1 MDELPEFRCKL
12 FLPMSTV
19 VSSTPSRADQ
29 AARKEEER
37 AASII
42 NPDYADLCKEH
53 RVDIEDFSWIQTVR
67 KKLNSARPQLH
78 SSRPRTIFRVP
89 ENIRRGDSKA
99 YEPLVVSIG
108 PYHYQLAQRGTRVAM
123 QDHKWQCVRCLLSR
137 HKSQEQ
143 ATQLLDRCLLQLKAL
158 DCEVRSC
165 YSKNLHFDQR
175 KLASIMLLDGCFIIH
190 VLLKQLENEDRP
202 MVAVNER
209 RRDEGMEKQKQKG
222 NRKKEEIVELDIGDQ
237 EENIEGP
244 LLGMLWIW
252 NLIVYD
258 LLKIENQIP
267 FFIIQLLFDILK
279 IPADEGIDL
288 ANLALQ
294 LFSDIHPN
302 KSRAFPVMPRNK
314 IHHLLH
320 LFHSTLI
327 PSEPRTLA
335 LAKHVHVTAPPEWI
349 PCATDLKLAGV
360 KFKKNESAQSFLD
373 VSFKNGLMEIPQLR
387 IYDYTPSLFRNL
399 IAFEQCYPDTKT
411 YITIYAAFMDC
422 IIDTA
427 DDVKLL
433 DLKGILVNRLS
444 TDEAVAHLFNHLCNQ
459 IHYASDRNYLSDLF
473 IEVKKYHESKWQRWR
488 AGLIRDYFSNPWAG
502 IAVVAAVVLFLL
514 TIEQSIF
521 SALSYF
527 VPP

>member
-1 MDELPEFRCKL
+1 MDELPDQFRYKL
-12 FLPMSTV
+12 FLPMSSV
-19 VSSTPSRADQ
+19 VRTTPSRADQ
-29 AARKEEER
+29 ATRKEEER
-37 AASII
+37 AVSIT
-42 NPDYADLCKEH
+42 NPDYADLFKEH
-53 RVDIEDFSWIQTVR
+53 KVDIEDFPWIQTVR
-67 KKLNSARPQLH
+67 KKLNSARPQPY

-108 PYHYQLAQRGTRVAM
+108 PYHYRLAQRGTRVAM
-123 QDHKWQCVRCLLSR
+123 QDHKWQCVRHLLSR
-137 HKSQEQ
+137 HKSRER
-143 ATQLLDRCLLQLKAL
+143 AAQLLDRCLSQLKAL

-165 YSKNLHFDQR
+165 YSKSLHFDQR
-175 KLASIMLLDGCFIIH
+175 ELASVMLLDGCFIIH

-202 MVAVNER
+202 MVEVDER
-209 RRDEGMEKQKQKG
+209 RGDEGMEKEKQKQKQKG
-222 NRKKEEIVELDIGDQ
+222 DGEKEGIVELDIGDQ

-267 FFIIQLLFDILK
+267 FFIIQLLFELLK
-279 IPADEGIDL
+279 TPADEEIDL

-302 KSRAFPVMPRNK
+302 KSRAFPVIPRNK

-320 LFHSTLI
+320 LFHSTLT
-327 PSEPRTLA
+327 PSEPTTLA
-335 LAKHVHVTAPPEWI
+335 LPKHVPEWI

-360 KFKKNESAQSFLD
+360 RFKKDESARSFLD

-399 IAFEQCYPDTKT
+399 IAFEQCYPGTKT

-473 IEVKKYHESKWQRWR
+473 IDVKRYHESKWQRWR
-488 AGLIRDYFSNPWAG
+488 AGLIRDYFGNPWAG

-521 SALSYF
+521 AALSYF
-527 VPP
+527 FPP